1 MAIPLLDLKAQ
12 YRSIKTEID
21 AAVGRVLESA
31 QFVLGDDVAAFE
43 RDFAAYCGAAHAIG
57 VNSGTSAL
65 HLALIAAGVTPGDEV
80 ITVPF
85 TFVATAS
92 AIEAAGARPVFVDID
107 ERRCTMDVAGLA
119 AAVTGRTKAI
129 IPVHLYGQ
137 PADMDGI
144 LAVADRYGI
153 PVIEDAAQ
161 AHGAQYRGRRA
172 GSMGLLS
179 CFSFY
184 PTKNLGAVGDA
195 GAVVTQ
201 NAQLAERVRVMRDWG
216 QLKKYEHAGPGFN
229 YRMASLQGA
238 VLAVK
243 LRYLEKWTERR
254 RSRATLYDSLLSGS
268 AVGVPYAASEV
279 RHVYHTYTIRTARR
293 AAVAASLRNEGIQFG
308 IHYPIPVH
316 LQPSFAHLGYERGDF
331 PVSERAAEEVLSLP
345 MYPELSDD
353 DVSAVVAAVNRA

>member
-12 YRSIKTEID
+12 YRSIKLEID
-21 AAVGRVLESA
+21 AAVGRVFETA
-31 QFVLGDDVAAFE
+31 QFVLGEEVAAFE
-43 RDFAAYCGAAHAIG
+43 GDFAAYCGAAHAVG

-65 HLALIAAGVTPGDEV
+65 QLALIAAGVKPGDEV

-107 ERRCTMDVAGLA
+107 ERRYTMDVAGLA
-119 AAVTGRTKAI
+119 AAITSRTKAI
-129 IPVHLYGQ
+129 MPVHLYGQ

-161 AHGAQYRGRRA
+161 AHGAEYRGRRA

-184 PTKNLGAVGDA
+184 PTKNLGAAGDA

-201 NAQLAERVRVMRDWG
+201 DARLADRVRVMRDWG
-216 QLKKYEHAGPGFN
+216 QLKKYEHVGPGFN
-229 YRMASLQGA
+229 FRMAGLQGA
-238 VLAVK
+238 ILAVK
-243 LRYLEKWTERR
+243 LRYLERWTELR
-254 RSRATLYDSLLSGS
+254 RSRAVLYDRLLSQGS
-268 AVGVPYAASEV
+268 VGVPYAASEV

-293 AAVAASLRNEGIQFG
+293 AEVAASLKSEDIQFG

-331 PVSERAAEEVLSLP
+331 PVSERAADEVVSLP
-345 MYPELSDD
+345 MYPELSDE
-353 DVSAVVAAVNRA
+353 DVRTVAAAVNRA